1 MNVRERLEGVFG
13 YAEHPELLFTSSTV
27 LDVLQFSSHIQDNLS
42 QI

>member
-13 YAEHPELLFTSSTV
+13 YAEHPELLFTSTV
-27 LDVLQFSSHIQDNLS
+27 LDVLQFTSHIQDNLS